1 MNYEEKWQAERERAG
16 FLALADGAVFRGV
29 AFGAREDRLG
39 EAVFNTGMSGYQEI
53 ATDPSYA
60 GQIVALTTAEVGNYG
75 TNPDDAESRG
85 LFLSGLVVNEL
96 AEPSNFRSTLPLDR
110 LLADAGV
117 PGLRAL
123 DTRRLTLHLRDHGS
137 QKAYLHAG
145 PEPMDPSEAVRR
157 AREWEGLDGQD
168 YAARVSCKVAYD
180 FPHAESAEFLSH
192 AESAENAEHGSSHVS
207 RPASLFPHA
216 ENAESISHA
225 ESAENAELGSHAD
238 GAEFESHAESAEN
251 AETSSFAAKR
261 HPSFAPQAH
270 PSFAAKRHPSFA
282 PQAHPSFSGVADAAA
297 PLVAVYDF
305 GVKRN
310 ILRSLASFARVRV
323 VPAKTPAEEVLALQP
338 AGVFLSNGPADPAA
352 LPYAIENIRK
362 ILGLAPLEMH
372 NAQCAMHNA
381 DGVDGSQAF
390 SIQHSAFSIP
400 VMGICLGHQLLALAC
415 GAKTGRLAF
424 GHHGCNHPV
433 KELATGR
440 VQITSQN
447 HNFAVLADTLPP
459 ELEVTHVNLND
470 GTIEGLRHRTLPAFS
485 VQYHPEA
492 CPGPHD
498 AAPLFDRFRA
508 LLASRA
514 PAAR

>member
-1 MNYEEKWQAERERAG
+1 MNYEEKWQAERERSG

-85 LFLSGLVVNEL
+85 LFLSGLVVNDL

-123 DTRRLTLHLRDHGS
+123 DTRSLTLHLRDHGS
-137 QKAYLHAG
+137 QKAYLHASN
-145 PEPMDPSEAVRR
+145 EPLDPAEAVER
-157 AREWEGLDGQD
+157 ARAWEGLDGQD
-168 YAARVSCKVAYD
+168 YAAKVSCKDAYD
-180 FPHAESAEFLSH
+180 FPPAESAEFSGGGRAQRAPNL
-192 AESAENAEHGSSHVS
+192 EPLNLRTFE
-207 RPASLFPHA
+207 PATC
-216 ENAESISHA
+216 
-225 ESAENAELGSHAD
+225 G
-238 GAEFESHAESAEN
+238 
-251 AETSSFAAKR
+251 R
-261 HPSFAPQAH
+261 
-270 PSFAAKRHPSFA
+270 R
-282 PQAHPSFSGVADAAA
+282 

-323 VPAKTPAEEVLALQP
+323 VPAKTPAEEVLALKP

-362 ILGLAPLEMH
+362 ILGLTPLE
-372 NAQCAMHNA
+372 
-381 DGVDGSQAF
+381 GSNVQKFERSKFEPA
-390 SIQHSAFSIP
+390 SLRTCEPGTIP
-400 VMGICLGHQLLALAC
+400 IMGICLGHQLLALAC
-415 GAKTGRLAF
+415 GAKTARLSF

-459 ELEVTHVNLND
+459 ELEVTHLNLND

-498 AAPLFDRFRA
+498 AAPLFARFQEMIHA
-508 LLASRA
+508 ETH
-514 PAAR
+514 